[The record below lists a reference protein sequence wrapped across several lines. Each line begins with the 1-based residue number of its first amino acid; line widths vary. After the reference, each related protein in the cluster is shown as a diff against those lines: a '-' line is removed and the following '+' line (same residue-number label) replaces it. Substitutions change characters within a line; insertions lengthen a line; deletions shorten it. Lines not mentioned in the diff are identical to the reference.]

1 MLTAPGA
8 HFASATLVTR
18 EVAPTA
24 LLRISRFATGEPY
37 FGKSGGNRFDD
48 PRKRR
53 RYGTSYFGFDLHCAF
68 AETVLHDE
76 VADLAL
82 GGFPLVTTELDR
94 YVLSFGGAPL
104 TVAVLHG
111 LPLKNLGVTARCRPS
126 HRTTFRNSGRLPS
139 TGIPVAS
146 TGFYTCRAI
155 STRRKRS
162 CCSIVPNR
170 SSRSG
175 APFRSGVIPMR
186 PAYCGTSTYCC
197 VDACG
202 A

>member
-1 MLTAPGA
+1 MLTVPGE
-8 HFASATLVTR
+8 HFASATLAIR

-24 LLRISRFATGEPY
+24 LVRISRYATGEPY

-76 VADLAL
+76 VADLEQ

-94 YVLSFGGAPL
+94 YVLSFDGTPL

-111 LPLKNLGVTARCRPS
+111 LSLKNLGGDGA
-126 HRTTFRNSGRLPS
+126 LS
-139 TGIPVAS
+139 T
-146 TGFYTCRAI
+146 
-155 STRRKRS
+155 
-162 CCSIVPNR
+162 IVPYGVPQQWSLAVYR
-170 SSRSG
+170 HDQRVDGFLYMSRHLNTSE
-175 APFRSGVIPMR
+175 ALVLFDRATPKLSLKDAVPFRRHPQAVR
-186 PAYCGTSTYCC
+186 
-197 VDACG
+197 VLQDFNVLLR
-202 A
+202 

>member
-1 MLTAPGA
+1 MLTAPGE

-18 EVAPTA
+18 EVAPAA
-24 LLRISRFATGEPY
+24 LVRISRYATGEPY

-76 VADLAL
+76 VADLVL

-94 YVLSFGGAPL
+94 YVLSFDGAPL

-111 LPLKNLGVTARCRPS
+111 LPLKNLGGDGALSTIAPYDVPQLWSLAV
-126 HRTTFRNSGRLPS
+126 HRHPRRVDGFLYMSRHLNTSEALVLFDRAKPKLSLGRA
-139 TGIPVAS
+139 V
-146 TGFYTCRAI
+146 
-155 STRRKRS
+155 
-162 CCSIVPNR
+162 
-170 SSRSG
+170 
-175 APFRSGVIPMR
+175 PFRRHP
-186 PAYCGTSTYCC
+186 
-197 VDACG
+197 DAVRVLRDFNVLLR
-202 A
+202 